1 MPIYFGDFCS
11 AAASA
16 SPSTAWSCPHR
27 TKKACSGIGVF
38 KISRSTFCMRTK
50 RLASETASGI
60 WSPARSSSSSVRKP
74 VGRGEAQKTRPHMP
88 AAKNNEQRLR
98 LEDLNENAEPSR
110 ARCSARGREVVMQEC
125 VLSCVQLRQC
135 IRLCTPFGRSAA
147 NGSERMP
154 VRVDQHFA
162 AGARDAAGCFRDGH
176 NGVRHARALRVQL
189 RL

>member
-27 TKKACSGIGVF
+27 TKKACSRNWRVQDIALHVLYADKAACKRNGVWNLVPGAVVEQQRA
-38 KISRSTFCMRTK
+38 KTRR
-50 RLASETASGI
+50 
-60 WSPARSSSSSVRKP
+60 
-74 VGRGEAQKTRPHMP
+74 RGEAQKTRPHMP